1 MDLSVDQVSITLAK
15 KKIVKDISIKVKEKQ
30 FVGLIGPNGCGKSTL
45 LRSIYKLLPPDTGT
59 IHFGDMDIRKSS
71 IKNVAKEF
79 AVVSQFNEMSF
90 DFTVQQMV
98 MMGRTPHKKMLESD
112 TKKDFELVEKA
123 LAQVELSAY
132 RERNFLSLSGGEKQ
146 RVVLARALVQE
157 PKLFILDEPTNHL
170 DIKHQL
176 QILRIVKDLD
186 TGVLAALHDIEL
198 AATYCDFLYAIKDG
212 EVLASGAPEELVT
225 KELMETLFEVPC
237 EIYTNPITGS
247 LSIAYL

>member
-1 MDLSVDQVSITLAK
+1 MDLSVNQVSITLAK

-45 LRSIYKLLPPDTGT
+45 LRSIYKLLPPDTGA

-79 AVVSQFNEMSF
+79 AVVSQFNEISF